1 MRASAILLLVI
12 FVVPAPATALPEY
25 AAREARA
32 CAHCHLDPG
41 GGGPRNA
48 RGQYFERHDHSFEGF
63 DEAAEAAEA
72 QTTEGGAAGPLQ
84 TLLETLS
91 FSGNLRMCYS
101 LSQGPHPGATR
112 GCNSCHVAGER
123 APDRTFFLMQGELA
137 VSARMSN
144 AVSFVYSNDLGITRD
159 VYAVLRLGEGGAFVK
174 TGAFEVPYGAEEIKD
189 HNSLVKVRH
198 NVGSNLR
205 DVGVQIAVQR
215 PRHFASVAVMNGGFR
230 DPEGVPIRISG
241 LTPDGTPAVAAHAGV
256 LAPRLRVGGSVM
268 FQDATVI
275 RPREIFGGLFGA
287 FFGDRWSVSAEV
299 DIGGAKRSGT
309 DSTNFGF
316 VAQAE
321 VEPVDRLSLGV
332 KVDRWDPD
340 TDAPDD
346 GETWFTAIIEH
357 EVSRN
362 ASIEARYRVR
372 DEEGSQE
379 VANDDFLTMLNVH
392 F

>member
-1 MRASAILLLVI
+1 MRVSAILLLVI
-12 FVVPAPATALPEY
+12 LVIPTSASALPEY

-32 CAHCHLDPG
+32 CSHCHLDPG

-48 RGQYFERHDHSFEGF
+48 RGQYYEGHDHSFEGF
-63 DEAAEAAEA
+63 DEAAAAAAA
-72 QTTEGGAAGPLQ
+72 QPADGGGAGPLQ

-101 LSQGPHPGATR
+101 LSQGPHPGAVG
-112 GCNSCHVAGER
+112 GCNSCHRPGGQ

-137 VSARMSN
+137 VSARVSD

-159 VYAVLRLGEGGAFVK
+159 VYAVLRLGGNGAFVK
-174 TGAFEVPYGAEEIKD
+174 AGAFEVPYGAEEDKD

-205 DVGVQIAVQR
+205 DVGVQVAVQR
-215 PRHFASVAVMNGGFR
+215 PRHFASVAVMNGNSR
-230 DPEGVPIRISG
+230 DPEGVPIRLSG
-241 LTPDGTPAVAAHAGV
+241 LTPDGTPSVVARAGL
-256 LAPRLRVGGSVM
+256 LAPRGRVGASVM
-268 FQDATVI
+268 FQDSTFI

-287 FFGDRWSVSAEV
+287 FFGDRWAVSAEV
-299 DIGGAKRSGT
+299 AVGGAKRSGT
-309 DSTNFGF
+309 DSTNIGF
-316 VAQAE
+316 VARAE
-321 VEPVDRLSLGV
+321 AEPIERVSLGV
-332 KVDRWDPD
+332 KVDRFDPD
-340 TDAPDD
+340 TDTDDD
-346 GETWFTAIIEH
+346 GETWYTAIIRH

-362 ASIEARYRVR
+362 ASVEARYRVR

-379 VANDDFLTMLNVH
+379 VSNDDFLTMLNVH